1 MTIRSAALSLWAS
14 RLELRSR
21 LSAQDRAIIAA
32 LPGRVERFGSSQDVV
47 ALGSRTTHSCLV
59 AEGLVARFGQ
69 TESGARQFTAFYL
82 PGDMGDLHSAVLPR
96 VTAPLQSALHAT
108 IVFVP
113 HADILNAL
121 EQSPALARAF
131 WRDCV
136 VDAQVSSQWML
147 NLGRRTAQARVAHLL
162 CEMARRY
169 QRIGGSVTGF
179 PLDFTQGHLAD
190 ATGLTNVH
198 VNRSLRTLRESGA
211 VEVRD
216 RRVSVLDW
224 ALLAQLG
231 EFDEEYLYLRPEER
245 DGNENPH
252 PIRAAVDAV

>member
-1 MTIRSAALSLWAS
+1 MSIRSAALSLWLS

-21 LSAQDRAIIAA
+21 LSDRDRAIVTA
-32 LPGRVERFGSSQDVV
+32 LPGRVERFGSSQDII
-47 ALGSRTTHSCLV
+47 ALGSQTTHSCLI
-59 AEGLVARFGQ
+59 AEGLAARFGQ

-113 HADILNAL
+113 HVDILDAL

-162 CEMARRY
+162 CELARRY

-179 PLDFTQGHLAD
+179 PVDFTQGHLGD

-198 VNRSLRTLRESGA
+198 VNRSLRHLRELGA

-216 RRVSVLDW
+216 RRVTVLDW
-224 ALLAQLG
+224 ELLARLG
-231 EFDEEYLYLRPEER
+231 EFDEDYLYLRPDER
-245 DGNENPH
+245 DRSDEPRHG
-252 PIRAAVDAV
+252 RVTADAG